1 MTAAAMVTWAHRRRQ
16 APRKC
21 APRSGFGA
29 LTAPVRPSEGLPCRQ
44 CSLIILTAL
53 TQLIILTTFTLT
65 TFTQQRRN
73 CGLSGGS

>member
-29 LTAPVRPSEGLPCRQ
+29 LTAPARPSEGLPCRQ
-44 CSLIILTAL
+44 CRI
-53 TQLIILTTFTLT
+53 IILTTFPHLIVFT